1 MDTKFGVLNG
11 FENTEIYCVS
21 YDSNNIDIQVYINI
35 YICKLIMQVNSMAGL
50 IVIQEKMTTQKKI
63 VLPQNMYNLF

>member
-35 YICKLIMQVNSMAGL
+35 YM
-50 IVIQEKMTTQKKI
+50 
-63 VLPQNMYNLF
+63 